1 VNSFGELTFGLEG
14 TFPSPP
20 RIDPPLIDISVRWT
34 FYNHSVTTGSDW
46 LVSRGVEGSS
56 GVESLSDSSSDN
68 ISSTDG
74 RSSLDI

>member
-1 VNSFGELTFGLEG
+1 VNSFSELTFGPEG
-14 TFPSPP
+14 TSPP
-20 RIDPPLIDISVRWT
+20 PPRVDPLLIDISVRWT

-56 GVESLSDSSSDN
+56 GVESLSDSSSDDV
-68 ISSTDG
+68 SSTDG